1 MKGLQDNSSEY
12 DPNRKLEDFS
22 VAFLANLAR
31 EYARA
36 YLAMDGFWNGAVRQ
50 RVGDKEALDCELV
63 VWRRIA
69 NYVIP
74 RIARLA
80 NIELPV
86 KDVVEAIKVWQIG
99 PDYAAPDIYRIRY
112 DIKDNNHAVGTVSYC
127 AALERYERD
136 APEIIETLC
145 HVVEVA
151 AAEAQCYALHPRM
164 KMTPLKLPPR
174 KSPDEIACQWE
185 FKIEE

>member
-69 NYVIP
+69 SYVIP

-99 PDYAAPDIYRIRY
+99 PDYAAPDIYRIR
-112 DIKDNNHAVGTVSYC
+112 
-127 AALERYERD
+127 
-136 APEIIETLC
+136 PEIIETLC

>member
-1 MKGLQDNSSEY
+1 MKGLQDNSGEY

-50 RVGDKEALDCELV
+50 RVGDKEAMDCELV

-74 RIARLA
+74 GIAKLA
-80 NIELPV
+80 NIQLPV

-112 DIKDNNHAVGTVSYC
+112 DIKDNNHAIGTVTYC

-145 HVVEVA
+145 HDVEVP
-151 AAEAQCYALHPRM
+151 AAEAQCHTLHPGM